1 MSVTSRSTLKGVAC
15 SVAAALRRA
24 RIRAVLTGGAC
35 ASLHSGGAVQSYD
48 LDFVLESAVTTR
60 ELDKAMQSIGFT
72 RKGRHYTHPSTKFL
86 VEFPP
91 GPLGIGRDIGIRPT
105 TVKLG
110 ASSVRI
116 LSATDSCRDRLAA
129 FYHWN
134 DRQSLLAAVQIARRK
149 RVNLKAI
156 REWSVRENAETGF
169 MEFSSML
176 TPKGVSRPRRRRVE
190 R

>member
-1 MSVTSRSTLKGVAC
+1 MSLAAGSTLEEVAGA
-15 SVAAALRRA
+15 VGAALRRA

-60 ELDKAMQSIGFT
+60 ELDKAMGTIGFI
-72 RKGRHYTHPSTKFL
+72 REGRHYTHPSTKFL

-91 GPLGIGRDIGIRPT
+91 GPLGIGRDIKIRPV
-105 TVKLG
+105 TVKIG
-110 ASSVRI
+110 ASSVRT

-149 RVNLKAI
+149 RVSVKAI
-156 REWSVRENAETGF
+156 RDWSARENARAGF
-169 MEFSSML
+169 KKFSDL
-176 TPKGVSRPRRRRVE
+176 LRRKGAS
-190 R
+190 